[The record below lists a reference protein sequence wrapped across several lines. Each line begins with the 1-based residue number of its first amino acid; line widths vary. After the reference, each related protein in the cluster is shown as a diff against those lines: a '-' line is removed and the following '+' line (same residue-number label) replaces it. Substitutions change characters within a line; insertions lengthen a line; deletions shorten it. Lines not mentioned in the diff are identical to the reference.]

1 MDQTRSHASSPNSEQ
16 YSVPMSTSQHVVVTP
31 SGAVR
36 GVVTP
41 TKQYEYVGIPFATSE
56 RFQAPVDIETWTGEL
71 DATVRGPISPQVPG
85 MLELMLG
92 FDANSMDE
100 NCLNLNVFSP
110 VDKEDASLPVLVWVH
125 GGAYTNGSGSIAWY
139 DGHALA
145 SRGSVVVSINYR
157 LGALGFLG
165 EGNYGTLDMISALRW
180 VRKNIAAFGGN
191 PNNVTIFGESAGGSA
206 VISLMS
212 SPETTHLIN
221 KAWAMSPSIGQLR
234 DQPRAI
240 ELQNEFLQ
248 IAGVGSI
255 EEAASL
261 SLDDLLAAQAKQLAL
276 PSPSFDFFSPT
287 AGGPALPTDLLAK
300 AASSTIPFVIGTN
313 RDENKL
319 WSAFDPQA
327 AQATSDTWEKFS
339 ETTFGPKA
347 GQARTAYESLRPG
360 ETPGGLMSAVSTDTA
375 FRQRAIQ
382 FAEMRTNQ
390 NLPSWMYWFTWA
402 TPAFDGAVGCC
413 HALDIP
419 FAFDNLSAP
428 GTDMFT
434 GNAPEC
440 QSIATRFADEI
451 VGFAQHGHPSW
462 AQYDTVERATLEIN
476 KESQLLSDPENAI
489 RTLFAS

>member
-1 MDQTRSHASSPNSEQ
+1 MT
-16 YSVPMSTSQHVVVTP
+16 STQHVVVTP
-31 SGAVR
+31 SGSIR
-36 GVVTP
+36 GT
-41 TKQYEYVGIPFATSE
+41 TTAAKQYEYLGIPFASSK
-56 RFQAPVDIETWTGEL
+56 RFQAPVDIESWTGEL
-71 DATVRGPISPQVPG
+71 DATARGPISPQVPG

-92 FDANSMDE
+92 FDASSMDE

-110 VDKEDASLPVLVWVH
+110 VDQADASLPVLVWVH

-139 DGHALA
+139 DGNALA
-145 SRGSVVVSINYR
+145 SRGAVVVTINYR

-165 EGNYGTLDMISALRW
+165 DGNYGTLDMISSLRW
-180 VRKNIAAFGGN
+180 VRKNIASFGGN

-212 SPETTHLIN
+212 SPDTKDLIN

-234 DQPRAI
+234 ESPRALA
-240 ELQNEFLQ
+240 LQEEFLE
-248 IAGVGSI
+248 IAGVASM

-261 SLDDLLAAQAKQLAL
+261 SLEDLLAAQAKQLAL
-276 PSPSFDFFSPT
+276 PSPSFDFFAPT
-287 AGGPALPTDLLAK
+287 AGGPALPTDLLAAA
-300 AASSTIPFVIGTN
+300 AASPIPFVIGTN

-327 AQATSDTWEKFS
+327 AAATTEAWEKFS
-339 ETTFGPKA
+339 ETTFGSKA
-347 GQARTAYESLRPG
+347 GEARTAYEALRPG

-382 FAEMRTNQ
+382 FAEMRVNQ
-390 NLPSWMYWFTWA
+390 SLPSWMYWFTWA

-419 FAFDNLSAP
+419 FAFDNLSSP
-428 GTDMFT
+428 GTNMFT
-434 GNAPEC
+434 GDAPEC

-451 VGFAQHGHPSW
+451 VAFAKHGHPSW
-462 AQYDTVERATLEIN
+462 AQYDSASRATLEIN
-476 KESQLLSDPENAI
+476 KETQLLSDPESSI
-489 RTLFAS
+489 RALFAS